1 MSITPAVRLLDRLP
15 PIGSDPSDVI
25 DGFST
30 WATETGRP
38 LYPHQED
45 AALALASGSHVVL
58 ATPTG
63 SGKSMAAIAG
73 IVLARNA
80 GRRSVWT
87 APIKALVAEK
97 FFELVELLGPEEVG
111 LAIGDASINRDGA
124 VLVCTSEVLAN
135 LTLGDA
141 FVRGDA
147 PGFACLD
154 EFHYYADSDRGW
166 AWQVP
171 LLIPNDTQFL
181 LASATLGDV
190 TPIVEDL
197 AARTGVTVEQ
207 ITSVNRPIPLY
218 PEWRNT
224 PLAESVVDAVERGLY
239 PVYLVHS
246 TQAAAVEQAQ
256 SLVSLPL
263 TTREQREAIAAAVK
277 GEKLTTGFGQT
288 LARYLRNGVGVH
300 HAGMLPRYRRLVEK
314 LAGEGLLAVICGTDT
329 LGVGI
334 NIPIR
339 TVLFSAL
346 TKFDGQKVRVLKA
359 REFHQLSGRAGRP
372 GFDPDG
378 HVWAQAPEHIIETNR
393 ALARAGDDPK
403 AQRKVKR
410 APAPKGFIHFDEN
423 TFNRLLAASPEPLV
437 SRFRVSPNLVS
448 SVLARP
454 DGPVVLKELLR
465 TNHDTPAQKR
475 AHKKRAIH
483 VYRSL
488 EAAGVAERLR
498 ADDGSCAGVR
508 VGSLVDDGTN
518 DRVDVRFASP
528 LGPFAI
534 EVLSTF
540 DRDDPA
546 YVLDVVSV
554 VESIIENPKAILFA
568 QEKAARGLEI
578 ARMKA
583 SGVPYEERMDNLDG
597 ITWTKPLAEILDS
610 CIELYRR
617 NHPWVWDDPEPKSI
631 LREMLETGETFTGFI
646 RRYKLERS
654 EGLLLRYLTDAWR
667 TLDRSLANDSYNDA
681 LEDVIEW
688 LRLLLSATDA
698 SLIDE
703 WTRLSGGEVSE
714 HHAIAAPK
722 VASGPPPAWRTSI
735 RTAAFGWVELLA
747 RKAYPTFGERVEGSP
762 PWWDV
767 ANSLADYWAE
777 HETIETTT
785 EARSAAFFSIDESV
799 AGVWTITQR
808 FCDPEGDGDW
818 RIVATVDLARAED
831 EGGPTLVFRH
841 LGRIG
846 LFGDIASAP
855 TELDTDQPDE
865 LASTS
870 EGDLD

>member
-1 MSITPAVRLLDRLP
+1 MTSPPPRLLDRLP

-25 DGFST
+25 DGYSA
-30 WATETGRP
+30 WAAATGRA

-45 AALALASGSHVVL
+45 AAIALASGSHVVL

-80 GRRSVWT
+80 RRRSVWT

-97 FFELVELLGPEEVG
+97 FFELVDLLGPNEVG
-111 LAIGDASINRDGA
+111 LAIGDASINRNA
-124 VLVCTSEVLAN
+124 PVLVCTAEVFAN
-135 LTLGDA
+135 LALGEAFGHDA
-141 FVRGDA
+141 A

-154 EFHYYADSDRGW
+154 EFHYYGDTDRGW
-166 AWQVP
+166 AWQIP
-171 LLIPNDTQFL
+171 LLLPNDTQFL

-190 TPIVEDL
+190 SPIIADL
-197 AARTGVTVEQ
+197 EARTSTPVEN

-218 PEWRNT
+218 PEWRAT
-224 PLAESVVDAVERGLY
+224 PLAESIVDAVERGLY

-277 GEKLTTGFGQT
+277 GERLTTGFGQT

-300 HAGMLPRYRRLVEK
+300 HAGMLPRYRRLVER

-346 TKFDGQKVRVLKA
+346 TKFDGQKVRVLRA
-359 REFHQLSGRAGRP
+359 REFHQLAGRAGRP

-378 HVWAQAPEHIIETNR
+378 HVWAQAPEHVIETNR
-393 ALARAGDDPK
+393 ALSRAGDDPK

-410 APAPKGFIHFDEN
+410 APPPKGFVHFDEN

-437 SRFRVSPNLVS
+437 SRFRVSPNLIS

-454 DGPVVLKELLR
+454 DGPDVLKTLLL
-465 TNHDTPAQKR
+465 TNHDTPTQKR

-488 EAAGVAERLR
+488 EAAGVAERMR
-498 ADDGSCAGVR
+498 ADDGTCAGVR

-528 LGPFAI
+528 LGPFAL
-534 EVLSTF
+534 EVLATF
-540 DRDDPA
+540 DRDDPT

-554 VESIIENPKAILFA
+554 VESIIENPRAIVIA
-568 QEKAARGLEI
+568 QEKAARSMEI

-583 SGVPYEERMDNLDG
+583 AGVPYEERIENLDG

-617 NHPWVWDDPEPKSI
+617 THPWVWEDPEPKSI
-631 LREMLETGETFTGFI
+631 LREMLETGETFNGFI
-646 RRYKLERS
+646 KRYKLERS

-667 TLDRSLANDSYNDA
+667 TLDRSLANDSYTDP

-698 SLIDE
+698 SLLDE
-703 WTRLSGGEVSE
+703 WTKLSGGEVAE
-714 HHAIAAPK
+714 HHVGHSPAA
-722 VASGPPPAWRTSI
+722 VVGPPPAWRTSI

-747 RKAYPTFGERVEGSP
+747 RKAYPAFSERIEGAP
-762 PWWDV
+762 TPWDLE
-767 ANSLADYWAE
+767 NMLSDYWSDHAS
-777 HETIETTT
+777 IETTT
-785 EARSAAFFSIDESV
+785 DARSAAYFSIDDSV
-799 AGVWTITQR
+799 AGIWTMTQR
-808 FCDPEGDGDW
+808 LNDPDGDGDW
-818 RIVATVDLARAED
+818 RILGTVDLVRAVD
-831 EGGPTLVFRH
+831 DGGPTLVFKAISR
-841 LGRIG
+841 LG
-846 LFGDIASAP
+846 LFG
-855 TELDTDQPDE
+855 E
-865 LASTS
+865 
-870 EGDLD
+870 